1 MSGGVNHGADRD
13 HAGSAAGMG
22 RRLRAMHRAVLS
34 AAEGAFYVQTT
45 NLSPKAKKLIRAHR
59 RKEKGYQNEKSGSY

>member
-1 MSGGVNHGADRD
+1 MSGGVNRGADRN

-45 NLSPKAKKLIRAHR
+45 NLSPKAKKAYTGAQAKREGIS
-59 RKEKGYQNEKSGSY
+59 K